1 MGVDWSGFGTQL
13 NLDLQDE
20 ILRKSQ
26 RLRFCLEVEG

>member
-13 NLDLQDE
+13 SLDLQDE
-20 ILRKSQ
+20 ILRKLQ